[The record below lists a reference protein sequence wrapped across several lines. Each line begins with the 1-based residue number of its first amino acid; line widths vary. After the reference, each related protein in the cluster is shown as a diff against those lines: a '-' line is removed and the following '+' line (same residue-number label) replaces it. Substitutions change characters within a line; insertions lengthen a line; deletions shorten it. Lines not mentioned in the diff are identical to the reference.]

1 MIVVTL
7 LCGLFVFPVR
17 ATSTLYDW
25 SKPRPSSYKSYNETV
40 GNSQTN
46 GIATVGLGVEIADYI
61 PRSGSFDYDALR
73 IRVTTSANTRVGI
86 QYALV
91 EEDPLYD
98 WCDVLSRLI
107 LPVIMVEFGL
117 TSDFFSSTT
126 VLDTI
131 KFGCAATAS

>member
-1 MIVVTL
+1 MQ
-7 LCGLFVFPVR
+7 
-17 ATSTLYDW
+17 ASSTPNDW

-40 GNSQTN
+40 GNSQTD

-73 IRVTTSANTRVGI
+73 IKVTTSANTRVGI

-98 WCDVLSRLI
+98 WCDVSEPTNI
-107 LPVIMVEFGL
+107 
-117 TSDFFSSTT
+117 TSDNGGIWLDIGFFP
-126 VLDTI
+126 LLR
-131 KFGCAATAS
+131 C